1 MYKDLLIATPPA
13 ASPPSLRQGAKRT
26 LTETL
31 RVSDESFLFIYNNS
45 GLLSL
50 DGRGFF
56 PPIRTGKTTVI
67 VDGRLNVCG
76 EGELTFVEMTVGHNL
91 RT

>member
-1 MYKDLLIATPPA
+1 M
-13 ASPPSLRQGAKRT
+13 SRF
-26 LTETL
+26 
-31 RVSDESFLFIYNNS
+31 FLFTII
-45 GLLSL
+45 
-50 DGRGFF
+50 RGFCHWMDADFF
-56 PPIRTGKTTVI
+56 PPIRTGKTTAI